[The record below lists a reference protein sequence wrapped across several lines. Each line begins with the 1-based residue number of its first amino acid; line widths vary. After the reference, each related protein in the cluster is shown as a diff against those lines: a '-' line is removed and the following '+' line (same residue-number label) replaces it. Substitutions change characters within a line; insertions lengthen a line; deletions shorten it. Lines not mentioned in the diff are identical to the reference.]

1 MKILFSMR
9 HPGALRNY
17 TSTLKE
23 LARRGHHIH
32 LAFMMQDKLGDGRML
47 WELTNDHPEITSHE
61 LGKKTPWRFWLGLA
75 RALRFTT
82 DYVRYLTPEYA
93 DATALKARAGLRI
106 PGPLRT
112 FFRLPIFST
121 RAGVAAA
128 AATLRTIERALPLD
142 VWIRDIVAT
151 QNPDVVLITPL
162 VDLGSDQVEYV
173 KAARALGIRSALCVH
188 SWDNLTNKGLI
199 RVLPD
204 RVFVWNEAQKREAV
218 SMHRVK
224 AEDVGVTGA
233 PVYDQWFERRPSTS
247 RQEFCARIGLSPDR
261 PFFLYLC
268 SSQFIAPDE
277 AEFVADWIRAVRAA
291 PDPRVRE
298 AGILIRPHPENLQPW
313 QRFDFDEFQG
323 PRNAATGVP
332 ADIALWPRGGA
343 NPIDASSK
351 NDYFD
356 SMYHAVAA
364 VGVNTSAQIEAGI
377 VGRPV
382 YSVRVPKYQGTQEG
396 TLHFHYLLKEGGGL
410 LHMADTLDEHAR
422 ALSAALDRTEED
434 VRRLR
439 SFVEAF
445 VRPNGIDVPATPIIA
460 EAIEELGRMPRRAPE
475 RLPLW
480 LYPVRAA
487 LYPIAWTMK
496 VVRAM
501 TRLSRKRQAQ
511 LRPLSFG
518 HWFWKRTF
526 WLLDLLF
533 RVPAMKR
540 FAKRYIVPRVVP
552 HTASGDTPTEE
563 MVAIPRTLQKMARS
577 DSPLIIGPWLSEVGF
592 ELLYWIPFLN
602 WVKTYRQF
610 DPERLVVVS
619 RGGVAPWYRDIAGTY
634 IDLFDFYTPENFR
647 LKNEQRLAE
656 NKQKHLLMSQFD
668 REILKVVH
676 QHIGARG
683 LDTLHPMYMYR
694 LFYPFWKQQMSIG
707 LVDEFAS
714 FQRLPPIDA
723 SDVVGG
729 LPRDYIAVRFYF
741 NESFPDTEE
750 NKLFVTSLLETL
762 TETNDV
768 VLLNPDLHI
777 DDHWD
782 MRPGRNPR
790 IHTVDH
796 LMTPQNNLAV
806 QTKVISRA
814 RAFVGTYGGLS
825 YLAPLYGVT
834 SLAFYSHRER
844 FNVQHL
850 ELARRVFG
858 RFKRGSYV
866 VLDTSD
872 LSVLGLALGEQRG
885 PLARLLER
893 SQLDSEQVPAGL

>member
-23 LARRGHHIH
+23 LARRGHQVH
-32 LAFMMQDKLGDGRML
+32 LAFMMQDKLGDGRLL
-47 WELTNDHPEITSHE
+47 WELTNDHPEITYLE

-75 RALRFTT
+75 RVLRFTT

-93 DATALKARAGLRI
+93 DATALRDRAALRI
-106 PGPLRT
+106 PRAIRV
-112 FFRLPIFST
+112 FFRIPIFRT
-121 RAGVAAA
+121 RAGIAGAAA
-128 AATLRTIERALPLD
+128 LLRAIERALPLD
-142 VWIRDIVAT
+142 RWIRDIVAS

-173 KAARALGIRSALCVH
+173 KAARALGIRSGLCVH

-218 SMHRVK
+218 AMHRVR
-224 AEDVGVTGA
+224 AEDVRVTGA
-233 PVYDQWFERRPSTS
+233 PVYDQWFARRPSTT
-247 RQEFCARIGLSPDR
+247 REEFCAKIGLSPNQ

-277 AEFVADWIRAVRAA
+277 AEFVADWIRAVRSAA
-291 PDPRVRE
+291 DPRVRE
-298 AGILIRPHPENLQPW
+298 AGILIRPHPENTQPW
-313 QRFDFDEFQG
+313 QRFDFDGF
-323 PRNAATGVP
+323 PGVV
-332 ADIALWPRGGA
+332 LWPRGGA

-356 SMYHAVAA
+356 SMFHAVAA
-364 VGVNTSAQIEAGI
+364 VGVNTSAQIEAGA

-382 YSVRVPKYQGTQEG
+382 YSVRVAKYAGTQEG

-410 LHMADTLDEHAR
+410 LHMADTLDEHAK

-434 VRRLR
+434 ARRLR
-439 SFVEAF
+439 AFIEAF
-445 VRPNGIDVPATPIIA
+445 VRPNGFDVAATPILA
-460 EAIEELGRMPRRAPE
+460 DGIEELGRLPRRVPE

-480 LYPVRAA
+480 LYPLRAT
-487 LYPIAWTMK
+487 LYPVAWVMK
-496 VVRAM
+496 TVRTV
-501 TRLSRKRQAQ
+501 TRLSKKREKQ
-511 LRPLSFG
+511 LRPLGFAG
-518 HWFWKRTF
+518 WFWKRFF
-526 WLLDLLF
+526 WFLDWIF
-533 RVPAMKR
+533 KMAPMKR

-552 HTASGDTPTEE
+552 HMGDSNAPTEE
-563 MVAIPRTLQKMARS
+563 MVAIPRMLQKMARN
-577 DSPLIIGPWLSEVGF
+577 DKPIIVGPWLSEVGF

-602 WVKTYRQF
+602 WVKTYRHF
-610 DPERLVVVS
+610 DPERLIVVS

-634 IDLFDFYTPENFR
+634 IDLFDFYTPEQYR
-647 LKNEQRLAE
+647 MKNEQRLAE
-656 NKQKHLLMSQFD
+656 GKQKHLLMSQFD
-668 REILKVVH
+668 REILKVVY
-676 QHIGARG
+676 QHIGSRG

-714 FQRLPPIDA
+714 FQRLPAIDA
-723 SDVVGG
+723 SDIAGS

-782 MRPGRNPR
+782 LRPGRNPR
-790 IHTVDH
+790 IHTVDQ
-796 LMTPQNNLAV
+796 LMTPQNNLAI

-893 SQLDSEQVPAGL
+893 SQLDEDQERVEV

>member
-23 LARRGHHIH
+23 LARRGHQIH

-82 DYVRYLTPEYA
+82 DYVRYLTPEYK
-93 DATALKARAGLRI
+93 DATALRERAGLRI
-106 PGPLRT
+106 PGALRT
-112 FFRLPIFST
+112 FFRLPIFRT
-121 RAGVAAA
+121 RLGVRAAA
-128 AATLRTIERALPLD
+128 ACLRTTERALPLD
-142 VWIRDIVAT
+142 RWIRDIVAS

-218 SMHRVK
+218 SMHRVRP
-224 AEDVGVTGA
+224 EDVGVTGA
-233 PVYDQWFERRPSTS
+233 PVYDQWFARRPSTT
-247 RQEFCARIGLSPDR
+247 RQEFCAKIGLSPDR

-277 AEFVADWIRAVRAA
+277 AEFVADWIRAVRSA
-291 PDPRVRE
+291 PDRRVRE

-323 PRNAATGVP
+323 V
-332 ADIALWPRGGA
+332 ALWPRGGA
-343 NPIDASSK
+343 NPVDAASK

-382 YSVRVPKYQGTQEG
+382 YSVRVPKYAGTQEG

-410 LHMADTLDEHAR
+410 LHMADTLDEHAQ
-422 ALSAALDRTEED
+422 ALSGALDRTEED
-434 VRRLR
+434 ARRLR
-439 SFVEAF
+439 TFVEAF
-445 VRPNGIDVPATPIIA
+445 VRPNGLDVPATPILA
-460 EAIEELGRMPRRAPE
+460 DAVEAVGRLPRRAPE

-480 LYPVRAA
+480 LYPLRAA

-496 VVRAM
+496 TMRAM

-518 HWFWKRTF
+518 GWFWKRTF
-526 WLLDLLF
+526 VLLDFVF
-533 RVPAMKR
+533 RFAPMKR
-540 FAKRYIVPRVVP
+540 FAKRYIVPRVVN
-552 HTASGDTPTEE
+552 HSGSGDAPTEE

-577 DSPLIIGPWLSEVGF
+577 DKPIIVGPWLSEVGF

-602 WVKTYRQF
+602 WVKTYRHF
-610 DPERLVVVS
+610 DPERLIVVS
-619 RGGVAPWYRDIAGTY
+619 RGGVAPWYRDIGATY
-634 IDLFDFYTPENFR
+634 IDLFDFYTPEQFR
-647 LKNEQRLAE
+647 AKNDQRLAE

-668 REILKVVH
+668 REILKTVY
-676 QHIGARG
+676 QHIGAKG
-683 LDTLHPMYMYR
+683 LETLHPMYMYR

-714 FQRLPPIDA
+714 FQRLPVIDG
-723 SDVVGG
+723 SDVTGG

-750 NKLFVTSLLETL
+750 NKLFVTSLLDTL
-762 TETNDV
+762 TEANDV

-796 LMTPQNNLAV
+796 LMTPQNNLAI

-834 SLAFYSHRER
+834 SLAFYSHREK

-872 LSVLGLALGEQRG
+872 LSVLGLALGEKRG

-893 SQLDSEQVPAGL
+893 SQLDTEQVPAGL

>member
-23 LARRGHHIH
+23 LARRGHQIH
-32 LAFMMQDKLGDGRML
+32 LAFMMQDKLGDGRLL
-47 WELTNDHPEITSHE
+47 WELTNDHPEITYLE

-75 RALRFTT
+75 RVLRFTT

-93 DATALKARAGLRI
+93 DATALRDRAGLRI
-106 PGPLRT
+106 PRAVRL
-112 FFRLPIFST
+112 FFRLPIFRT
-121 RAGVAAA
+121 RMGGAAA

-142 VWIRDIVAT
+142 RWIRDIVAS

-162 VDLGSDQVEYV
+162 VDLGSDQVDYV
-173 KAARALGIRSALCVH
+173 KAARALGIRSGLCVH

-218 SMHRVK
+218 AMHRVK
-224 AEDVGVTGA
+224 PEDVGVTGA

-247 RQEFCARIGLSPDR
+247 RQEFCNKIGLSPDK

-277 AEFVADWIRAVRAA
+277 AEFVAEWIRAVRSA

-313 QRFDFDEFQG
+313 QRFDFDEF
-323 PRNAATGVP
+323 PGVS
-332 ADIALWPRGGA
+332 LWPRGGA

-356 SMYHAVAA
+356 SLYHSVAA
-364 VGVNTSAQIEAGI
+364 IGVNTSAQIEAGV

-382 YSVRVPKYQGTQEG
+382 FSIRVAKYAGTQEG

-410 LHMADTLDEHAR
+410 LHMADTLDEHAQ
-422 ALSAALDRTEED
+422 ALSTALDRTPED
-434 VRRLR
+434 ARRLR
-439 SFVEAF
+439 AFVEAF
-445 VRPNGIDVPATPIIA
+445 VRPGGFDVPATPILA
-460 EAIEELGRMPRRAPE
+460 DRIEELARMPRRKPE

-480 LYPVRAA
+480 LYPVRAL
-487 LYPIAWTMK
+487 LYPIAWVMK
-496 VVRAM
+496 TVR
-501 TRLSRKRQAQ
+501 TISRISKKREKRLQ
-511 LRPLSFG
+511 PLSFG
-518 HWFWKRTF
+518 GWFWKRFF
-526 WLLDLLF
+526 WVLDWIFKL
-533 RVPAMKR
+533 PPMKR

-552 HTASGDTPTEE
+552 QMGDSNAPTEE
-563 MVAIPRTLQKMARS
+563 MVAIPRMLQKMARS
-577 DSPLIIGPWLSEVGF
+577 EKPIIVGPWLSEVGF

-602 WVKTYRQF
+602 WVKTYRHF
-610 DPERLVVVS
+610 DPERLIVVS
-619 RGGVAPWYRDIAGTY
+619 RGGVGSWYKDIGATY
-634 IDLFDFYTPENFR
+634 VDLFDFYTPEQFR
-647 LKNEQRLAE
+647 AKNEQRLAE
-656 NKQKHLLMSQFD
+656 AKQKHLLMSQFD
-668 REILKVVH
+668 REILKVVY
-676 QHIGARG
+676 QHIGSKG
-683 LDTLHPMYMYR
+683 LETLHPMYMYR

-714 FQRLPPIDA
+714 FQRLPSIDT
-723 SDVVGG
+723 SDIAARV
-729 LPRDYIAVRFYF
+729 PRDYIAVRFYF

-750 NKLFVTSLLETL
+750 NKLFVTSLLDTL

-782 MRPGRNPR
+782 LKPGRNPR
-790 IHTVDH
+790 IFTVDD
-796 LMTPQNNLAV
+796 LMKPENNLAI

-893 SQLDSEQVPAGL
+893 SQLDAEQVPAGL

>member
-23 LARRGHHIH
+23 LARRGHQIH

-93 DATALKARAGLRI
+93 DATALRDRAALRI

-112 FFRLPIFST
+112 FFRLPIFRT

-142 VWIRDIVAT
+142 VWIRDIVAS

-173 KAARALGIRSALCVH
+173 KAARALGIHSALCVH

-204 RVFVWNEAQKREAV
+204 RVFVWNEAQQREAV

-224 AEDVGVTGA
+224 AEDVGITGA

-247 RQEFCARIGLSPDR
+247 RHEFCAKIGLSPDK

-277 AEFVADWIRAVRAA
+277 AEFVADWIRAVRSA
-291 PDPRVRE
+291 PDSRVRD

-313 QRFDFDEFQG
+313 QRFDFDEF
-323 PRNAATGVP
+323 AGV
-332 ADIALWPRGGA
+332 ALWPRGGA

-382 YSVRVPKYQGTQEG
+382 YSVRVPKYEGTQEG

-422 ALSAALDRTEED
+422 ALSGALDRTEED

-445 VRPNGIDVPATPIIA
+445 VRPNGIDVPATPILA
-460 EAIEELGRMPRRAPE
+460 SAVEALGAMPRRAPE
-475 RLPLW
+475 RLSLW

-496 VVRAM
+496 IVRAT

-511 LRPLSFG
+511 LRPLSVG
-518 HWFWKRTF
+518 NWFWKRAF
-526 WLLDLLF
+526 GLLDFLF
-533 RVPAMKR
+533 RFAPMKR

-552 HTASGDTPTEE
+552 HTSGGDTPTEE

-577 DSPLIIGPWLSEVGF
+577 DKQIIIGPWLSEVGF

-602 WVKTYRQF
+602 WAKTYRHF

-634 IDLFDFYTPENFR
+634 IDLFDFYTPATFR
-647 LKNEQRLAE
+647 AKNEQRLAE

-683 LDTLHPMYMYR
+683 LETLHPMYMYR

-714 FQRLPPIDA
+714 FQRLPAIDA

-750 NKLFVTSLLETL
+750 NKLFITSLLDTL

-858 RFKRGSYV
+858 RFRRGSYV

-885 PLARLLER
+885 PLARLRER
-893 SQLDSEQVPAGL
+893 SQLDSEQVPVL